1 MDSLAV
7 DHLIRKLDSCSELTR
22 SERIAMRKAEP
33 EIRRF
38 GAHEE
43 LVREG
48 APAGGVSFVIEGI
61 TCRYKLLRDGRRQ
74 IVAYSLPGDM
84 CDLRI
89 FILERAD
96 HSIGSV
102 SSGAVAILPR
112 TVLQNLTRKYP
123 GVLHS
128 LWCVSLAEE
137 AITREWLVNVG
148 HRTALERAAHLI
160 CEYFYRMQAVGL
172 VRDASCE
179 FPFTQ
184 AELADSLALSPVHVN
199 RVLMQLRRAELI
211 RFESHTLHVLDARE
225 LQSIAGFSPHYLQ
238 VAHRL
243 RGSAEIARALAEN
256 PRQPARRR

>member
-1 MDSLAV
+1 
-7 DHLIRKLDSCSELTR
+7 
-22 SERIAMRKAEP
+22 MRKARP

-74 IVAYSLPGDM
+74 IVAYSVVGDM
-84 CDLRI
+84 CDLRL

-96 HSIGSV
+96 HSVGSV

-112 TVLQNLTRKYP
+112 NVLQSLTRKFP
-123 GVLHS
+123 GVLHA
-128 LWCVSLAEE
+128 LWCASLAEE
-137 AITREWLVNVG
+137 AITREWLLNVG

-160 CEYFYRMQAVGL
+160 CEFFHRMQGAGL
-172 VRDASCE
+172 VRDSSCE

-184 AELADSLALSPVHVN
+184 AELADTLALSPVHVN
-199 RVLMQLRRAELI
+199 RVLMQLRRANLI
-211 RFESHTLHVLDARE
+211 RFENHVLHVLDATG

-238 VAHRL
+238 VT
-243 RGSAEIARALAEN
+243 
-256 PRQPARRR
+256 RRR